1 MQAPDNAQSVLYI
14 NSNVTSHGDNGI
26 YTCQVTLTV
35 AEVDNFTASS
45 NTSTVLLTGN
55 HA

>member
-1 MQAPDNAQSVLYI
+1 MQAPDDVQSILYI
-14 NSNVTSHGDNGI
+14 NSNVTSHGDNEF

-35 AEVDNFTASS
+35 PEVNFTASS